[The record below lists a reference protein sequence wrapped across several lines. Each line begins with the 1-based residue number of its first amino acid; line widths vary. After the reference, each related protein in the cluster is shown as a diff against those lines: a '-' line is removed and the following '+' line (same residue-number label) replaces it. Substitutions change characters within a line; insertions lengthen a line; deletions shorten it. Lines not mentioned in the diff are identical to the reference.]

1 MSLSPHAV
9 VVTAVYTTALVLGGT
24 STPARVIGAVLLAVL
39 AVTAVSRCRRRLRRT
54 FVGRTAAVLH
64 REDATAAQATVT

>member
-39 AVTAVSRCRRRLRRT
+39 AVSRCRRRLRRT